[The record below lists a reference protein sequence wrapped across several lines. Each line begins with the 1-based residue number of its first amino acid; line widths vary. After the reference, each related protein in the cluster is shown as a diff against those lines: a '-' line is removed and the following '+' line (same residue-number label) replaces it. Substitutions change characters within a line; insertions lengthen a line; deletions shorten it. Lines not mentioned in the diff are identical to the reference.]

1 MSQTLEQTAAEQ
13 ILLRLLSGAIRSADV
28 SLEEPVD
35 WPAAMRMAQAQGVTA
50 VVFEAVERMGQ
61 QQSARHLLPNRALL
75 MQWYSQTLLIS
86 RQQTRHLSLAR
97 EIATLWAERG
107 LRTIVFKGLAHS
119 RYYPQP
125 AHREFG
131 DFDCFLL
138 DSGGRPAYQRGNEVA
153 RALGLA
159 VEDGWY
165 KHSHII
171 YKGLTIENHQYFTAA
186 RRGGADKR
194 LNEYLLAAIGDG
206 SALQRLGDT
215 PLYVLPVEAEGLFM
229 LYHALTHF
237 LVEGIRLRHIVDWA
251 CWIQANQG
259 QIEWKVFYKQCQR
272 FRLDGFVDVL
282 NTIAAKHFG
291 VQLHDPAICTDSPHA
306 LRVIASAL
314 HDDTAIYSRSR
325 GRWWERLHVV
335 DNALHSQWKFRDV
348 AHRSMLA
355 YVGQFVLGFIK
366 RGEGN

>member
-1 MSQTLEQTAAEQ
+1 MTQTSAQIVAEQT
-13 ILLRLLSGAIRSADV
+13 LLRLLGGAIRSADI
-28 SLEEPVD
+28 SLDAPVD
-35 WPAAMRMAQAQGVTA
+35 WSVVMRMAQAQGVTA

-61 QQSARHLLPNRALL
+61 QQSARRLLPNRELL
-75 MQWYSQTLLIS
+75 MQWYSQTLSIA
-86 RQQTRHLSLAR
+86 RQQTHHLSLAQ
-97 EIATLWAERG
+97 EMTTLWAEHG

-138 DSGGRPAYQRGNEVA
+138 DSAGRPAYQCGNAVA
-153 RALGLA
+153 RALGLE

-194 LNEYLLAAIGDG
+194 LNDYLLATIGDG
-206 SALQRLGDT
+206 RALQRLGDT

-237 LVEGIRLRHIVDWA
+237 LVEGIRSRYLYNREDRAELEQTMSGDSI
-251 CWIQANQG
+251 G
-259 QIEWKVFYKQCQR
+259 VF
-272 FRLDGFVDVL
+272 
-282 NTIAAKHFG
+282 
-291 VQLHDPAICTDSPHA
+291 SP
-306 LRVIASAL
+306 
-314 HDDTAIYSRSR
+314 
-325 GRWWERLHVV
+325 
-335 DNALHSQWKFRDV
+335 
-348 AHRSMLA
+348 
-355 YVGQFVLGFIK
+355 
-366 RGEGN
+366 

>member
-1 MSQTLEQTAAEQ
+1 MKQTSKQIAAEQ
-13 ILLRLLSGAIRSADV
+13 TLLRLLGGAIRCGEV
-28 SLEEPVD
+28 SLAEPVD
-35 WPAAMRMAQAQGVTA
+35 WSAVMQMAQAQGITA
-50 VVFEAVERMGQ
+50 VVFEAVERMGK
-61 QQSARHLLPNRALL
+61 QQSARLLLPNRELL
-75 MQWYSQTLLIS
+75 MQWYSQTLFIT
-86 RQQTRHLSLAR
+86 RQQTHHLSLAR
-97 EIATLWAERG
+97 EMATLWAEHG

-138 DSGGRPAYQRGNEVA
+138 DRSGRPGYTRGNEVA
-153 RALGLA
+153 RALRLT

-171 YKGLTIENHQYFTAA
+171 YKGLTIENHQYFTAT

-194 LNEYLLAAIGDG
+194 LNDYLLAAIGDG
-206 SALQRLGDT
+206 RSLQRLGDT

-251 CWIQANQG
+251 CWMQANQG
-259 QIEWKVFYKQCQR
+259 QIEWKAFYKQCQR

-291 VQLHDPAICTDSPHA
+291 VQLHDPAIFADSPHA
-306 LRVIASAL
+306 PRVIASAL

-335 DNALHSQWKFRDV
+335 GNALHSQWKFRDV
-348 AHRSMLA
+348 AHRSMLG
-355 YVGQFVLGFIK
+355 YVGQFVLGFIT
-366 RGEGN
+366 RREDD

>member
-1 MSQTLEQTAAEQ
+1 MKQTSEQTAAEQ
-13 ILLRLLSGAIRSADV
+13 ALLRLLGGAIRCAEV
-28 SLEEPVD
+28 TLAEPVD
-35 WPAAMRMAQAQGVTA
+35 WSAVTQMAQAQGVSGVA
-50 VVFEAVERMGQ
+50 FETVERMGM
-61 QQSARHLLPNRALL
+61 QQSARRLLPNRELL
-75 MQWYSQTLLIS
+75 MQWYSQTLFIA
-86 RQQTRHLSLAR
+86 RQQTRHLSLAQ
-97 EIATLWAERG
+97 EMATLWAEHG

-138 DSGGRPAYQRGNEVA
+138 DSNGRPAYQKGNEVA
-153 RALGLA
+153 RKLGLA

-186 RRGGADKR
+186 RRGGADKL
-194 LNEYLLAAIGDG
+194 LNDYLLAAIGNG
-206 SALQRLGDT
+206 SKLKRLGDT

-251 CWIQANQG
+251 CWMQANQG
-259 QIEWKVFYKQCQR
+259 RIEWKAFYTQCQR

-282 NTIAAKHFG
+282 NTIAAKQFG
-291 VQLHDPAICTDSPHA
+291 VPLHDPAIFADSPHA
-306 LRVIASAL
+306 PRVIASAL